1 MSSFRR
7 RILLKVLFHL
17 ITGETEARGYN
28 LPQASESLSVR
39 KKSSGEQ
46 AALAFETGLMHLCL
60 ELFLIPLGGSG
71 EKGEVEGWK
80 LTSGLLS
87 G

>member
-7 RILLKVLFHL
+7 RILLQVLFHL

-28 LPQASESLSVR
+28 LAQASESLRVR

-46 AALAFETGLMHLCL
+46 AALASETGLMHLCL
-60 ELFLIPLGGSG
+60 KTFFLIPWLAVGKKGSLKAG
-71 EKGEVEGWK
+71 D
-80 LTSGLLS
+80 
-87 G
+87 